1 MMETIS
7 FNRFK
12 KSTHHKKVAYVWT
25 SLTGVK
31 NEFKTNKFYINRHGE
46 SYSMPYFLIGIENKF
61 YQVDDTTFKA
71 VSEYGETVFNIQE
84 AA

>member
-1 MMETIS
+1 METIS

-12 KSTHHKKVAYVWT
+12 KSTHHKKVSYVWT
-25 SLTGVK
+25 SPKGVK
-31 NEFKTNKFYINRHGE
+31 KDFKTDKFYINRYGE
-46 SYSMPYFLIGIENKF
+46 LYSMPYFLIGIENKF
-61 YQVDDTTFKA
+61 YQIDENTFKA